1 MKRMA
6 SGGARL
12 SRLRHSFQM
21 GIPREKWGSMG
32 MQWGRTG
39 CHGNQTYQNYGVVAY
54 GLCFPKKIE
63 NPHSEVHGNIAHTER
78 DGFFFG
84 RMCSEPELAGKN
96 EQHCAYFSIQ
106 TIWNS
111 DSG

>member
-1 MKRMA
+1 MGELDFPGSGIA
-6 SGGARL
+6 S
-12 SRLRHSFQM
+12 
-21 GIPREKWGSMG
+21 KWGSQERNGDLWGCNGDERDVMVIKHIKTMVLWHMG
-32 MQWGRTG
+32 F
-39 CHGNQTYQNYGVVAY
+39 VV
-54 GLCFPKKIE
+54 PKKIE